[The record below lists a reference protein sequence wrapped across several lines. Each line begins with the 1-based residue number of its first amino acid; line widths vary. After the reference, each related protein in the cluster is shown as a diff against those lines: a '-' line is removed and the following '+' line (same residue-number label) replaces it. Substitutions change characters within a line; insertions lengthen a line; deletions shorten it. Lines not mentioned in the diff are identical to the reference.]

1 MEKKYFTSKNRVS
14 DFSNFFNNSSSELL
28 KKLVF
33 VCFTLLASL
42 ASGQVLKSSDKTPQ
56 VMEVK
61 SFIATMK
68 KSEQNSRSV
77 NPESK
82 RLENLLND
90 VQQTLY
96 FYSGKVESYGDKPNS
111 LFTNT
116 KSLNAIASSNINI
129 EDIEIV
135 TIKIDNNADLNIP
148 IDLSVLSTFSKLN
161 YVYIL
166 SNISSSETSIIKLI
180 KNINPRYT
188 VFYKIDQSE

>member
-14 DFSNFFNNSSSELL
+14 DFSNFFNNSSIELL

-33 VCFTLLASL
+33 VCFALLASL

-61 SFIATMK
+61 SFIAAMK

>member
-14 DFSNFFNNSSSELL
+14 NFSNFFNNSSSELL

-166 SNISSSETSIIKLI
+166 SNISIGETSIIKLI

>member
-116 KSLNAIASSNINI
+116 KSLNAIASSNIDI

>member
-1 MEKKYFTSKNRVS
+1 MEKKYPTSKNIVF
-14 DFSNFFNNSSSELL
+14 DFCNFFENSFNPNFR
-28 KKLVF
+28 KLVF
-33 VCFTLLASL
+33 VCLALSAGLAS
-42 ASGQVLKSSDKTPQ
+42 AQVSKSSEKTPQ

-61 SFIATMK
+61 SLIAAMK
-68 KSEQNSRSV
+68 KSEQSSRLA
-77 NPESK
+77 NLESK

-90 VQQTLY
+90 VQQTVY

-129 EDIEIV
+129 ERIEIV
-135 TIKIDNNADLNIP
+135 TIKIDDITDLNVP
-148 IDLSVLSTFSKLN
+148 IDLSALSKFSKLN

-166 SNISSSETSIIKLI
+166 SNISSPETSLIKLI

-188 VFYKIDQSE
+188 VFYKIDQRE

>member
-14 DFSNFFNNSSSELL
+14 DFSNFFNNSSRELL

-161 YVYIL
+161 YVYIM
-166 SNISSSETSIIKLI
+166 SNISSSETSVIKLI